1 MTKIYIYCLFDRYDK
16 FLGVYSSLK
25 SVHRDAVKYCNRG
38 HSRVVLVADKQVQPA
53 SLVNLRN
60 IFKGRCDYEIAYGS
74 DVGKVK
80 ILKTK
85 LTE

>member
-25 SVHRDAVKYCNRG
+25 SVHRDAVRYCNQG
-38 HSRVVLVADKQVQPA
+38 HARVFTLADKELRPA

-60 IFKGRCDYEIAYGS
+60 IFKGRCDYEISYVS
-74 DVGKVK
+74 DTTRVK
-80 ILKTK
+80 IFKTK